1 VDYLRQAIKLLKD
14 SKDGEVYGEKDKWNL
29 AHILLFQ
36 DNDGK
41 FCDQGNIVV
50 NNSVAMRS
58 KVRKGMEN

>member
-41 FCDQGNIVV
+41 FCDQGNIVKGAEV
-50 NNSVAMRS
+50 RFVC
-58 KVRKGMEN
+58 KV